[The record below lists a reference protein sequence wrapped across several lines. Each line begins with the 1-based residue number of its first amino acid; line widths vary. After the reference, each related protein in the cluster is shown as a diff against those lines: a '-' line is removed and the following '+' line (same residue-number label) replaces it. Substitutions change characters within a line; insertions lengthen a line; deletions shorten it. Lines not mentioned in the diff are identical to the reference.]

1 MRSTHP
7 SRHCRIP
14 TPPGK
19 LGLRYTLSNVKV
31 MFEVCRFETHEVV
44 TMRLKM
50 LNLIRRRFRKECAHH
65 AYTAEIVADL
75 TA

>member
-1 MRSTHP
+1 
-7 SRHCRIP
+7 
-14 TPPGK
+14 
-19 LGLRYTLSNVKV
+19 

-65 AYTAEIVADL
+65 AYTAEIMADL